1 MMDEGNDV
9 LQHINKIKILA
20 EQLDAVYAPVSE
32 DDLVITLLASL
43 IESYAFL
50 IKALESR
57 SDSLSWKVVMSRPM
71 HEDMKRKEQGGGVD
85 GAVYEQGQ
93 AFMTTDN
100 GRSKRRQAPAKASS
114 ACHYYGEHGHWY
126 AKCPIQISENAD
138 RQRPTQRANIA
149 QSEDDSGGFLFSVGE
164 NWNH

>member
-57 SDSLSWKVVMSRPM
+57 SDSLS
-71 HEDMKRKEQGGGVD
+71 
-85 GAVYEQGQ
+85 
-93 AFMTTDN
+93 
-100 GRSKRRQAPAKASS
+100 
-114 ACHYYGEHGHWY
+114 
-126 AKCPIQISENAD
+126 
-138 RQRPTQRANIA
+138 
-149 QSEDDSGGFLFSVGE
+149 
-164 NWNH
+164 